1 MLSCVGV
8 KSDVQCH
15 SCITLVTNLTSPNCS
30 RTVEKCDGGS
40 HFCGISVLYRNST
53 GAVYRE
59 SCVPHHLCD
68 DTSRHQKRK
77 AYLYCCYKSLCNNFN
92 TAVKDVNVRDGLANI
107 TEMIERTLN
116 VQLTSFYNATS
127 SSTLS
132 PVDNPTTSP
141 STLSPSDN
149 TTTSLASFLK
159 CCKLVKIL
167 LLFLILE
174 IVI

>member
-1 MLSCVGV
+1 M
-8 KSDVQCH
+8 KSDHIQCH
-15 SCITLVTNLTSPNCS
+15 SCITLATNLTSPNCS
-30 RTVEKCDGGS
+30 RTVEKCNAGS
-40 HFCGISVLYRNST
+40 NFCGISVLYRNST

-59 SCVPHHLCD
+59 GCVPHHLCD
-68 DTSRHQKRK
+68 DTSRHQKRN

-92 TAVKDVNVRDGLANI
+92 TARKDVNVQDGLANI
-107 TEMIERTLN
+107 TEMIARILN
-116 VQLTSFYNATS
+116 VQLTSFDNVTS

-132 PVDNPTTSP
+132 PCG
-141 STLSPSDN
+141 N

-174 IVI
+174 ITI